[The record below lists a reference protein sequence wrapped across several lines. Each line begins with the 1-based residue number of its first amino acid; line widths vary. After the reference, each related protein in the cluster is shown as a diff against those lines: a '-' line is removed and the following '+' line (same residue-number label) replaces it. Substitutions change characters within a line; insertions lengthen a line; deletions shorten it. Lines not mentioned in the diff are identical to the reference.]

1 MSDFAQMI
9 AVTAPA
15 IAMIAVFALLIFGF
29 RMLLRG
35 ENRKKAGL
43 MLVLAV
49 VILANVLIMTL

>member
-9 AVTAPA
+9 AVAAPA
-15 IAMIAVFALLIFGF
+15 IAMIAVFALQIFGF

>member
-1 MSDFAQMI
+1 MSDFTQMI
-9 AVTAPA
+9 AVAAPA

>member
-1 MSDFAQMI
+1 MSDFAQTI
-9 AVTAPA
+9 AVAAPA

>member
-9 AVTAPA
+9 AVAAPA

-43 MLVLAV
+43 MLLLAV

>member
-1 MSDFAQMI
+1 MSDFAQLI
-9 AVTAPA
+9 AVAAPA

-35 ENRKKAGL
+35 ENRKKAAL

>member
-9 AVTAPA
+9 AVAAPA

>member
-1 MSDFAQMI
+1 MSDFAQLI
-9 AVTAPA
+9 AVAAPA

-35 ENRKKAGL
+35 ENRKKAAL

-49 VILANVLIMTL
+49 IILANVFIMTL

>member
-1 MSDFAQMI
+1 MSDFAQII
-9 AVTAPA
+9 AAAAPA
-15 IAMIAVFALLIFGF
+15 IGMIAVFALLIFGF

-35 ENRKKAGL
+35 ENRKKAAL

>member
-1 MSDFAQMI
+1 MSDYAQMI
-9 AVTAPA
+9 AVAAPA